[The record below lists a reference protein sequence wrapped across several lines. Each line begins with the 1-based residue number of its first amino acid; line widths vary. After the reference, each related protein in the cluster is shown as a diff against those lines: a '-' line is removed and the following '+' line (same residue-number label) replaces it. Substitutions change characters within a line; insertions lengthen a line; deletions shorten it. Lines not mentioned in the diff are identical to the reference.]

1 MSRLLRRNS
10 WQRRIPEVQPSEV
23 LTQLLCLRDGLR
35 LSALTS
41 VPPLANNTS
50 LAGSLSASADERES
64 VAALIDQWW
73 DARTL
78 TSGTEPPGQIVEWR
92 EVQLFRVR
100 LDCEHVVGR
109 WMAEQFDPLLHRVM
123 DQQYTNPK
131 AVPELLLDSAVSR
144 AVAHGLERVLV
155 LPLSRDYW
163 DWRRESRLLLVAEA
177 TRNNT
182 SKYRRALEAI
192 VRP

>member
-109 WMAEQFDPLLHRVM
+109 WMAEQFDPCCTV
-123 DQQYTNPK
+123 
-131 AVPELLLDSAVSR
+131 
-144 AVAHGLERVLV
+144 
-155 LPLSRDYW
+155 
-163 DWRRESRLLLVAEA
+163 
-177 TRNNT
+177 
-182 SKYRRALEAI
+182 
-192 VRP
+192 